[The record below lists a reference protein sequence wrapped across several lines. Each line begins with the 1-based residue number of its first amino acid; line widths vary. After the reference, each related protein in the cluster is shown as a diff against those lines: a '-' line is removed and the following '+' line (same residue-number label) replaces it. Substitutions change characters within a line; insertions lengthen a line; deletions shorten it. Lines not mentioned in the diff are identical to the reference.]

1 MSSNKPFLRKIVLRL
16 PESLQPQPIN
26 HSYVLGLDEEGAV
39 VYNLQYKADEA
50 YSPITSVKQ
59 YENNLYF
66 GSLTH
71 AGWGKIE
78 IPK

>member
-1 MSSNKPFLRKIVLRL
+1 MFLRCLVKT
-16 PESLQPQPIN
+16 QPGC
-26 HSYVLGLDEEGAV
+26 SYKRCSNLKEKKNM
-39 VYNLQYKADEA
+39 YINLQYRADEA